1 MKDGEETVR
10 IAYVQTDTR
19 KEIRMRTHSVCLT
32 PKVRGTE
39 LCDVSRNLDRYQ
51 IAIAACQHK
60 INQGLQQALVFHG
73 QKLIEI
79 FIYSQRL
86 PDLMQRRVSHLPLT
100 TINCFDA
107 APRPYSQVVPDA
119 LPFHASPAILSHPTR
134 IRATRSCVNGRVV
147 IRFVLPF
154 ILDALARMGR
164 IHLPSVNVRDLR
176 RKSIAVNSRPYKIQR
191 QEAAPD
197 EGVGEAVLR
206 GADIVASS
214 HASSTSTGARRPRR
228 PRRTMARSSQRML

>member
-19 KEIRMRTHSVCLT
+19 KEIRMWRHSLCLT
-32 PKVRGTE
+32 PKVRGPE

-73 QKLIEI
+73 QKSIEI

-100 TINCFDA
+100 TINCLNA
-107 APRPYSQVVPDA
+107 TPRPCSQVVPDA
-119 LPFHASPAILSHPTR
+119 LPVHASPDILRQPNR
-134 IRATRSCVNGRVV
+134 IRTARSCVNGRAV
-147 IRFVLPF
+147 IRIAPPS
-154 ILDALARMGR
+154 IPEAMARRGR

-176 RKSIAVNSRPYKIQR
+176 RKSIAINSRPCKIQPR
-191 QEAAPD
+191 EAAPD

-214 HASSTSTGARRPRR
+214 HANSTSTGARRPRR